1 VDALSVKDVVLDVQD
16 ELEPIEVID
25 YRDQLHPLPI
35 LESLR
40 DEVQIQIWSEADAKD
55 KIAGRDRNELQPG
68 ENLVI
73 WTTPP
78 GPNELQRVLASV
90 CPKKVYL
97 FAVNPGLDQPVEFLK
112 RLAGL
117 VKFVLQAK
125 EGQVMITSLAAAT
138 AQRESVVEMGLA
150 WLEAQGHIRIVNRD
164 GDRLHISED
173 RLDAMGV
180 AGEIALLLKG
190 MLGEIA
196 AYRAFF
202 QRAEADALI
211 NVVDEKK

>member
-1 VDALSVKDVVLDVQD
+1 
-16 ELEPIEVID
+16 
-25 YRDQLHPLPI
+25 
-35 LESLR
+35 
-40 DEVQIQIWSEADAKD
+40 
-55 KIAGRDRNELQPG
+55 
-68 ENLVI
+68 
-73 WTTPP
+73 
-78 GPNELQRVLASV
+78 
-90 CPKKVYL
+90 
-97 FAVNPGLDQPVEFLK
+97 
-112 RLAGL
+112 
-117 VKFVLQAK
+117 
-125 EGQVMITSLAAAT
+125 
-138 AQRESVVEMGLA
+138 MGLA